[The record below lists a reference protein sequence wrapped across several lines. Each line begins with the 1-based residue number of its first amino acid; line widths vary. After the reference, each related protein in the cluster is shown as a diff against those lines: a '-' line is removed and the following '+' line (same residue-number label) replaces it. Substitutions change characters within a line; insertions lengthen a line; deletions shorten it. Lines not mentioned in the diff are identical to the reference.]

1 MKDYMRVLFS
11 GYEYKPCDA
20 HFTGQDPDE
29 EVLLLLR
36 RHIITNLPWVFL
48 TFLLLSVPFLLG
60 FALSLF
66 ESISGIS
73 FESISLPGS
82 YTFLLIMFWYLI
94 SFTFLFES
102 YLNWY
107 ANVYI
112 VSNKKII
119 DVDFFGILHVSV
131 TQAPITNVEDV
142 TYSVSGVVETMLDFG
157 RVEVQTAG
165 EKENIDFEYVPKPA
179 HVQDVIADLATLRRK
194 G

>member
-1 MKDYMRVLFS
+1 MRVLFS

-36 RHIITNLPWVFL
+36 RHIITNLPWALL
-48 TFLLLSVPFLLG
+48 TILLLLLPLIFPVVLSVFKLDLNHLL
-60 FALSLF
+60 
-66 ESISGIS
+66 
-73 FESISLPGS
+73 LPS
-82 YTFLLIMFWYLI
+82 TYVFMFYLFWYLLVL
-94 SFTFLFES
+94 TFIFES

-107 ANVYI
+107 ANVYL
-112 VSNKKII
+112 VTNKKII

-142 TYSVSGVVETMLDFG
+142 TYHVSGIIETMLDYG

-165 EKENIDFEYVPKPA
+165 EKENIDFDSVPQPA
-179 HVQDVIADLATLRRK
+179 HVQDVIADLAASHRK
-194 G
+194 RQ